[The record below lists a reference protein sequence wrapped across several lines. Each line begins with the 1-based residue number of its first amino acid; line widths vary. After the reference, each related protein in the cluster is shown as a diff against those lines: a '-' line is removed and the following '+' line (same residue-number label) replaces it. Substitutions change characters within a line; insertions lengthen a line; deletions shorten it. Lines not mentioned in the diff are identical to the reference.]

1 MLEEANGVMVAAVVM
16 ARVCTSHL
24 PAHGVQVTLM
34 VTLQTYSLCFVLF
47 LLLLLGFCFVLLFK
61 FSFVCVMASHR
72 ASTLSV
78 FQTWVLFL

>member
-34 VTLQTYSLCFVLF
+34 VTLQTYSLCFVFVIVIGF
-47 LLLLLGFCFVLLFK
+47 LFCFAF
-61 FSFVCVMASHR
+61 
-72 ASTLSV
+72 
-78 FQTWVLFL
+78 